1 MHVGIEPRSTLCMF
15 VPDVGAIKLWC
26 LKVSESELHIE
37 WFVWFERKQNHV
49 KLIIWFWGLEFWWI
63 LRGSVPYC
71 SILYHDIWFA
81 ALPCQSVQRW
91 IVGGSGSALKDDH
104 GQFGT
109 LGAPPLSSRVW
120 AKVHSKLAPEA
131 RALGALGM
139 AWGALSFRK
148 DAFLRVKTYG
158 SFGEDWGCQCLS
170 WVCRSPFPSFPHLA
184 SALFIIN
191 WLSLFCDWKQSP
203 SQVVPSLVRIV
214 RCWGQGTLVHPA
226 CLVVN
231 CHYNKCICII
241 CSYVYVLASMLGFW
255 QSGWYSKCHAN
266 SRGTRCRSACQYFS
280 DTFEFCNQHLNSMK
294 VGRREADSFWTL
306 F

>member
-1 MHVGIEPRSTLCMF
+1 MF
-15 VPDVGAIKLWC
+15 VPDVEAIKLWC
-26 LKVSESELHIE
+26 PKVSESELHIE

-49 KLIIWFWGLEFWWI
+49 KLILWLWGLEFWWI

-91 IVGGSGSALKDDH
+91 IVSGSGSALKDDH

-109 LGAPPLSSRVW
+109 LGASPLSSKEFEPRSTPSWHLKHEPWGPWGPWGWLV
-120 AKVHSKLAPEA
+120 APFLSEKMFFTCKNIRKLW
-131 RALGALGM
+131 RRLG
-139 AWGALSFRK
+139 LSMPVMS
-148 DAFLRVKTYG
+148 LQE
-158 SFGEDWGCQCLS
+158 SFSIVSTFGIRIHKL
-170 WVCRSPFPSFPHLA
+170 VILV
-184 SALFIIN
+184 
-191 WLSLFCDWKQSP
+191 FCDWKQSP

-266 SRGTRCRSACQYFS
+266 SRGTRCRSPCQYFS

>member
-1 MHVGIEPRSTLCMF
+1 M
-15 VPDVGAIKLWC
+15 
-26 LKVSESELHIE
+26 
-37 WFVWFERKQNHV
+37 
-49 KLIIWFWGLEFWWI
+49 
-63 LRGSVPYC
+63 
-71 SILYHDIWFA
+71 
-81 ALPCQSVQRW
+81 
-91 IVGGSGSALKDDH
+91 KDDH

-109 LGAPPLSSRVW
+109 LGASPLSSKEFEPRSTPSWHLKHEPWGPWGPWGWLV
-120 AKVHSKLAPEA
+120 APF
-131 RALGALGM
+131 
-139 AWGALSFRK
+139 LSEKMFFTCK
-148 DAFLRVKTYG
+148 
-158 SFGEDWGCQCLS
+158 
-170 WVCRSPFPSFPHLA
+170 
-184 SALFIIN
+184 
-191 WLSLFCDWKQSP
+191 P
-203 SQVVPSLVRIV
+203 SQGVPSLVRIV

-266 SRGTRCRSACQYFS
+266 SRGTRCRSPCQYFS